1 MLDVEVVVPLL
12 QNKTWYLVLG
22 AGLLVSLFES
32 LKVIQLGFCKHARNL
47 LDCHVDSV
55 LFEQS
60 GYLAHVERVGA
71 VLIELL
77 KHFFDVVL
85 GLDLGCCLLV
95 MFVGAGLETLC
106 KPVFVITSL

>member
-1 MLDVEVVVPLL
+1 M
-12 QNKTWYLVLG
+12 
-22 AGLLVSLFES
+22 
-32 LKVIQLGFCKHARNL
+32 IQLGFCKHARNL
-47 LDCHVDSV
+47 LNCHVDSV
-55 LFEQS
+55 LFKQS

-85 GLDLGCCLLV
+85 GLDLGRWLLV

>member
-1 MLDVEVVVPLL
+1 M
-12 QNKTWYLVLG
+12 
-22 AGLLVSLFES
+22 
-32 LKVIQLGFCKHARNL
+32 IQPGFCKHARNL

-71 VLIELL
+71 VLIEFL

-85 GLDLGCCLLV
+85 GLDLGRCFLV

-106 KPVFVITSL
+106 KPVFVLTSL